1 MNEIERVMRYIKST
15 RDANIDCTIT
25 IDKRKSWEIYNALA
39 KQVSRSVNIFD
50 EEILTCPTCK
60 NELDFLCSKELL
72 IVHIVDKK
80 SNLFIRNIT
89 FMEVISCYIDSKKV
103 IR

>member
-50 EEILTCPTCK
+50 EEILTCPICK
-60 NELDFLCSKELL
+60 NELGFFMFEGTAYCSHCGQK
-72 IVHIVDKK
+72 IK
-80 SNLFIRNIT
+80 FIH
-89 FMEVISCYIDSKKV
+89 
-103 IR
+103 